1 MPSCRDRDAAM
12 RWPRCAARARR
23 AAKNAGFGLC
33 TLHNLFWCV
42 KHSSCVCHNE
52 HRFARSSP
60 LVVYPNK
67 ETNNIL
73 ICFLIHNPRSH
84 APPAPQNLPPD
95 RRRQISSH
103 FFRSEDHTNLFVQS
117 IQTMSTGDY
126 KGMSDKHHS
135 PPFTYESLLISC
147 AIVWT
152 SRDQRHIL

>member
-1 MPSCRDRDAAM
+1 MPASVSVLYI
-12 RWPRCAARARR
+12 
-23 AAKNAGFGLC
+23 NF
-33 TLHNLFWCV
+33 FWCV